1 MVLQN
6 DIKYLVRICEVFK
19 TVKPLT
25 AQQQRIKSL
34 QAQKNRVATQLRAER
49 LRQKQQR
56 AQERLRVAQA
66 AAAKAVV

>member
-1 MVLQN
+1 M
-6 DIKYLVRICEVFK
+6 RICEVIR

-34 QAQKNRVATQLRAER
+34 QAQRDKVATQLRAER

-56 AQERLRVAQA
+56 AQERLRAAQA